1 MHFPDEEFEIDTDM
15 DEEEFGT
22 DKKIEDMSV
31 AEVRKALSQMRK
43 EWNQHSVMK
52 PFYPCKT
59 LINNLSTSEFAFQF
73 VMGHHHKRHQKIN
86 TTKNSE

>member
-1 MHFPDEEFEIDTDM
+1 MQFPDEESDIG
-15 DEEEFGT
+15 EEEFET

-43 EWNQHSVMK
+43 EWNRHSVMK

-59 LINNLSTSEFAFQF
+59 LTSNLSISEFSFQF

-86 TTKNSE
+86 TTKSTE